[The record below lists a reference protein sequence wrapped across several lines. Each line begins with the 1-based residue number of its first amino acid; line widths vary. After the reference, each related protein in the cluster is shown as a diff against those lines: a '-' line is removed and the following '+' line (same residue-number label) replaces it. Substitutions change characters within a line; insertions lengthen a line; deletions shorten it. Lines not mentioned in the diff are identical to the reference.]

1 MKQKILLN
9 YNENTK
15 IVEEEE
21 SSKFIKNILLS
32 MGIPVDEFWQ
42 NDILNFEQKITLR
55 KYLLA
60 YNVKIIDDLDG
71 HIQIYFEDKLVG
83 EWLKPIYFLRRD
95 LREINPKKQL
105 YLEMEINYTTVFDES
120 E

>member
-55 KYLLA
+55 K
-60 YNVKIIDDLDG
+60 
-71 HIQIYFEDKLVG
+71 
-83 EWLKPIYFLRRD
+83 
-95 LREINPKKQL
+95 
-105 YLEMEINYTTVFDES
+105 
-120 E
+120 